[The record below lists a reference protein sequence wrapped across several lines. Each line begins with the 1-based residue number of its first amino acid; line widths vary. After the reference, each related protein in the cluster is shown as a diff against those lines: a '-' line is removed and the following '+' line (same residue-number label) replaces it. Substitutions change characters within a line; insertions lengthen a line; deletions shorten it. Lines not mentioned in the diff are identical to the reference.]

1 MIFITVFH
9 ACRGQTHQNSKA
21 ILYTV
26 LVGVEADGRYIT
38 KILTVRENGPIRQ
51 QILNID
57 ILLPALSLSDCINN
71 NEKIPIS
78 KTVREKTKS

>member
-1 MIFITVFH
+1 LNDFYNRVFH

-21 ILYTV
+21 IL
-26 LVGVEADGRYIT
+26 VGVEADGRYIIKILT

-78 KTVREKTKS
+78 KTVRL

>member
-1 MIFITVFH
+1 MP
-9 ACRGQTHQNSKA
+9 GPETHQNSKA
-21 ILYTV
+21 I
-26 LVGVEADGRYIT
+26 LVGVEADGRYIIKILT

-57 ILLPALSLSDCINN
+57 ILLPALSDCINN

-78 KTVREKTKS
+78 KTV